1 MSGEDGN
8 EEFYRQLQLQQ
19 QYGAERGGEG
29 EGEGEAAPDPFTY
42 VDPAD
47 GAAYEWDREK
57 KAWFPKITEDFLA
70 TYHANYGFHADDTD
84 SSSASGTATDSKL
97 PVSSKTS
104 DTQPLA
110 NEKGP
115 KQTDPKQ
122 KSEKRKLEPG
132 WFHVEEDRN
141 TNVYVTGLPP
151 DITKDEFVQVMSK
164 CGIIMRDPQTEEHK
178 IKLYKDKEG
187 NLKGDGL
194 CCYLKRE
201 SVQLAL
207 RLLDEAEIRGY
218 KLHVEVAKF
227 QLKGEYDASK
237 KKKKCK
243 DYKKKLSQQQKQLDW
258 RPEKKDGAARMR
270 HERIVIIR
278 NMFHPKDFEEDPL
291 VLNEIREDLRTEC
304 EKFGQVKK
312 VLIFDRHPD
321 GVASVSFKEATE
333 ADLCKLTLNGRWFGG
348 RQLSAETWDG
358 VTDYQVE
365 ETAREREERLKVWG
379 SFLEDPDAK
388 EQQTTSDSDSATSSV
403 KMPEGRQPSKVNDT
417 SKEDVND
424 EAHKRENN
432 GEGIN
437 EDGAPSTDSSLA
449 GSDVEADT

>member
-19 QYGAERGGEG
+19 QYEAKPAEG
-29 EGEGEAAPDPFTY
+29 EGESESDPFTY

-47 GAAYEWDREK
+47 GAAYEWDLEK

-70 TYHANYGFHADDTD
+70 TYHANYGFHADETDT
-84 SSSASGTATDSKL
+84 SSASGTATESKQ
-97 PVSSKTS
+97 PVSSKKS
-104 DTQPLA
+104 GTQPSA
-110 NEKGP
+110 NETGQ

-122 KSEKRKLEPG
+122 KLEKRKLEPG

-151 DITKDEFVQVMSK
+151 DITKDEFIQVMSK

-278 NMFHPKDFEEDPL
+278 NMFHPKDFE
-291 VLNEIREDLRTEC
+291 
-304 EKFGQVKK
+304 
-312 VLIFDRHPD
+312 
-321 GVASVSFKEATE
+321 
-333 ADLCKLTLNGRWFGG
+333 
-348 RQLSAETWDG
+348 
-358 VTDYQVE
+358 
-365 ETAREREERLKVWG
+365 
-379 SFLEDPDAK
+379 
-388 EQQTTSDSDSATSSV
+388 
-403 KMPEGRQPSKVNDT
+403 
-417 SKEDVND
+417 
-424 EAHKRENN
+424 
-432 GEGIN
+432 
-437 EDGAPSTDSSLA
+437 
-449 GSDVEADT
+449 